1 MRERMKSFDCLA
13 SGFESQSLSATLADF
28 GSAQVAAWS
37 WAAKP
42 RKAFGCGLAS
52 GRQFVDSMQGR
63 SLRVFSGFG
72 TLLVAHSLKS
82 ASLLFARWSRHT
94 QAFKIQSPGL
104 SLCGLRLASAP
115 HLTSRST
122 GLPSAAR

>member
-1 MRERMKSFDCLA
+1 MREQTKSFDCLA
-13 SGFESQSLSATLADF
+13 SGFEPNTFAAAFAGF
-28 GSAQVAAWS
+28 GSARVSAWS

-42 RKAFGCGLAS
+42 RKAFGTWLTLGGRFVGSQARGRGL
-52 GRQFVDSMQGR
+52 
-63 SLRVFSGFG
+63 FSGFG
-72 TLLVAHSLKS
+72 SLWVAHSLKS
-82 ASLLFARWSRHT
+82 AHLLFARWLRHS
-94 QAFKIQSPGL
+94 QAFKIQGQGV